1 MKILHLNAG
10 NETGGGMHHI
20 LGLLK
25 EFNRDEFI
33 LGVLEKGEMLKQAER
48 LGIQTVYFSNRVKL
62 SIPLIHK
69 IASYIKRER
78 IGLVHTHGPRAN
90 VYAKVLKKMAPFHWI
105 VTVHS
110 DPTHDF
116 MGKGMY
122 GDFLCRLHLNAIRN
136 ADRIIAISEPFRT
149 NLHGV
154 GVENNKI
161 VTALNGIDFRKKA
174 DKPHVRNDFGFGEH
188 DFLFLMAARLEP
200 VKGHQIALEAFSE
213 IIKGHN
219 GCHLLL
225 AGDGTL
231 TDTLKRAARDLGV
244 EKNVHFLGHRHDID
258 KFYGMADITMLTS
271 FSESFPLVLLESARA
286 KTPVIATD
294 VGGVSEL
301 LCDKSLG
308 WKTSPGNVRE
318 LTSAMEE
325 AIIFRNKGM
334 LKMMGEKLES
344 HASSKFSLEIFAE
357 NVYNVYLSMDKV
369 NLNVKSEWN

>member
-20 LGLLK
+20 LELLK

-33 LGVLEKGEMLKQAER
+33 LGVLEKGEMLKRAQG
-48 LGIQTVYFSNRVKL
+48 LGIQTVYFSNRLKL

-69 IASYIKRER
+69 IATFIKREQ
-78 IGLVHTHGPRAN
+78 ISFVHTHGPRAN
-90 VYAKVLKKMAPFHWI
+90 VYAKILKKMVSFHWV

-116 MGKGMY
+116 MDKGMY
-122 GDFLCRLHLNAIRN
+122 GDFLCRLHLNAIKN
-136 ADRIIAISEPFRT
+136 ADRVIAISEPFRT
-149 NLHGV
+149 NLHV
-154 GVENNKI
+154 AGVENNKI

-174 DKPHVRNDFGFGEH
+174 DRPHVRNDFGFGDH

-213 IIKGHN
+213 IMKGHKS
-219 GCHLLL
+219 CHLLL

-231 TDTLKRAARDLGV
+231 ADTLKQVARDLCI
-244 EKNVHFLGHRHDID
+244 ETNVHFLGHRHDID

-271 FSESFPLVLLESARA
+271 FSESFPLVLLEAARA

-301 LCDKSLG
+301 LCDKSYG
-308 WKTSPGNVRE
+308 WKTSPGNIRE

-325 AIIFRNKGM
+325 AINFRNRGM
-334 LKMMGEKLES
+334 LKMMGEKLLS
-344 HASSKFSLEIFAE
+344 HASSKFSLEIFAQ
-357 NVYNVYLSMDKV
+357 NVYNVYVNMDKV
-369 NLNVKSEWN
+369 N